1 MNLVDLYLPLKHVH
15 MSLVFISIILFI
27 IRGGAKVCQSHG
39 FNQKWLKIV
48 PHLLDSLLLV
58 SGIALTIIIAQYP
71 ISHHW
76 LTVKMLLLVGYIVLG
91 MKTMK
96 STQVMQQ
103 RTYFAAA
110 LCCVL
115 LLVMVAKTHHPMGL
129 FSLM

>member
-1 MNLVDLYLPLKHVH
+1 MT
-15 MSLVFISIILFI
+15 LVFVSIMLFI
-27 IRGGAKVCQSHG
+27 MRGGAKICQSTR
-39 FNQKWLKIV
+39 FEQRWLKIV
-48 PHLLDSLLLV
+48 PHILDSLLLL
-58 SGIALTIIIAQYP
+58 SGIALSIIIAQYP
-71 ISHHW
+71 LTDHW

-96 STQVMQQ
+96 STQPMQQ

-115 LLVMVAKTHHPMGL
+115 LLVMVAKTHHPMGI